1 MESRF
6 RELSA
11 ALKSEQYTRYAMYR
25 SHIDFVEKHFAQI
38 LSKDTKIIEFGG
50 SNGFLELVFKGSD
63 YKIAD
68 NYPAVDVEDLS
79 AFDDNY
85 YDVVILDEVLEHV
98 RKPWKAVSNI
108 HRILKPGGY
117 LISSSPFM
125 IAEHKCPLDYW
136 RFTKD
141 GLGVL
146 LEDFKE
152 VQLHSWGNPKS
163 VEYLLNGMMVSSEQA
178 MNDEVF
184 DLENQ
189 DKYAITVWAYA
200 KK

>member
-6 RELSA
+6 RELCE
-11 ALKSEQYTRYAMYR
+11 ALKFEQYTRYALYR
-25 SHIDFVEKHFAQI
+25 SHIDFAEKHSLQI

-50 SNGFLELVFKGSD
+50 SNGFLERVFKGSD

-68 NYPAVDVEDLS
+68 NYPIVDIEDLS
-79 AFDDNY
+79 AFGDDH
-85 YDVVILDEVLEHV
+85 YDFVILDEVLEHV
-98 RKPWKAVSNI
+98 RKPWKAIDSI
-108 HRILKPGGY
+108 YRILKPGGY

-146 LEDFKE
+146 LEEFEE
-152 VQLHSWGNPKS
+152 VQLHSWGNRKS

-178 MNDEVF
+178 LEDRVF
-184 DLENQ
+184 DLGNQ